1 MQVFAMTA
9 LLNIAIA
16 GVLVWRITVVLPY
29 YVSILMATWGY
40 ESSHSVDAPRMGMA
54 VAVNETMNRTFN
66 FFTDFIL
73 ARFLI
78 PWPMDFFIGNG
89 SPTSWRLGVGF
100 ADQEIGVRKSR
111 KWDEKLAKGWLD
123 ESSDGEVYKE
133 RIMPAIDR
141 QWVKT
146 KTSYLMMDKSWDLD
160 FAAMLNAH
168 HFVRNGTNKLQDFE
182 KSVLVYSEDFGWLVW
197 QVWKLDDGAQNEGRH
212 KILTFKEKLTA
223 MDKED
228 LFYRWIEIVQYETSQ
243 PGGFTEER
251 QATTMEQARELF
263 QKHNVDFDEFWES
276 IKGELGATDG
286 K

>member
-9 LLNIAIA
+9 VLNIAIA
-16 GVLVWRITVVLPY
+16 GVLLWRITAVLPY
-29 YVSILMATWGY
+29 YVSILMAMWGY
-40 ESSHSVDAPRMGMA
+40 ESSHSIDPPRMGMSIA
-54 VAVNETMNRTFN
+54 INETMNRTFN
-66 FFTDFIL
+66 FFMDFVL

-89 SPTSWRLGVGF
+89 SPTAWRLGVGF

-141 QWVKT
+141 QWVKA

-182 KSVLVYSEDFGWLVW
+182 KTVFVYSEDFGWLVW
-197 QVWKLDDGAQNEGRH
+197 QVWKLDDGAQDEGRH

-223 MDKED
+223 MGKED

-243 PGGFTEER
+243 PGGFTEDR
-251 QATTMEQARELF
+251 QAKTMEQARELF

-276 IKGELGATDG
+276 IKGEPGAIGG